1 MKYLVIGSDGPGF
14 TDPGEAIEVLD
25 KGILPTFAALMK
37 LEEEGRIVAGGLPV
51 GDRAFVFVAEAASH
65 DELDG
70 WLRDLPAWGALQW
83 DVTPLQSFESRA
95 SKEHKT
101 IEKLRQGLL

>member
-14 TDPGEAIEVLD
+14 TGPDEAIEVLET
-25 KGILPTFAALMK
+25 GILPTFAALMK

-51 GDRAFVFVAEAASH
+51 GDRAFVFIAEADSH
-65 DELDG
+65 EELDG

-83 DVTPLQSFESRA
+83 DVTPLQSFDARA
-95 SKEHKT
+95 RKEHQA
-101 IEKLRQGLL
+101 IEQLRRDRV